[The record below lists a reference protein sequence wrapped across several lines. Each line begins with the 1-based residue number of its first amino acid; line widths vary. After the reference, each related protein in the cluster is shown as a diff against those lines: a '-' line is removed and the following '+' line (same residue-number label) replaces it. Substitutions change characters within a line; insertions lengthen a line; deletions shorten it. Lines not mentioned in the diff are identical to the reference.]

1 MFLKMTPPID
11 LFFKFQEEVRHEKPY
26 FIFKGNITEVRRQ
39 IGNAVPPLGV
49 RPVAKRL
56 MPLFTKQYTHID
68 TEKQYEELK
77 KMTVAELLEYVTNEM
92 N

>member
-1 MFLKMTPPID
+1 MLLAKYFFANLFLKN
-11 LFFKFQEEVRHEKPY
+11 

-56 MPLFTKQYTHID
+56 MPLFTKQYTPID
-68 TEKQYEELK
+68 TEKQYEKLK